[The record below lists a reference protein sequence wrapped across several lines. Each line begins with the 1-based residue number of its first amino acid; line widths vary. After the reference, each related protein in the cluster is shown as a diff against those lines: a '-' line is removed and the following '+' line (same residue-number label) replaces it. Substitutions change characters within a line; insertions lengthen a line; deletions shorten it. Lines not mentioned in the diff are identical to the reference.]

1 MLQGLAVQ
9 LYTLRARLDA
19 DLDATLAALAGTGA
33 RHVELAGLY
42 GRTGEEMRAALD
54 SAGLTAVAAHV
65 GIDRFDHEPD
75 AVLAEAEA
83 LGYTTIVVPMV
94 PHPASA
100 AEAAEQVDR
109 LRAAAA
115 VAERGGLRF
124 AYHNHDFE
132 FRELDDGADF
142 WSRLLPE
149 GFGHELD
156 AGWLYAAGQ
165 DPVATIAQLSGRVP
179 LVHAKDMRR
188 EGDGFKDVPAGEGEL
203 DLPAIAAAAS
213 QAGAEWLVI
222 EMDNPSE
229 DPVEDVARSLAA
241 LERALP

>member
-19 DLDATLAALAGTGA
+19 DLDTTLSALAGAGA

-42 GRTGEEMRAALD
+42 GRDGAQMRAALD

-65 GIDRFDHEPD
+65 GIDRFEAEPD
-75 AVLAEAEA
+75 VVLAEAEA
-83 LGYTTIVVPMV
+83 LGYGTIVVPAV
-94 PHPASA
+94 PHPETA
-100 AEAAEQVDR
+100 AQAAEQIER
-109 LRAAAA
+109 LRGAAAI
-115 VAERGGLRF
+115 AERGGLAF

-165 DPVATIAQLSGRVP
+165 DPAATIAQLSGRVP

-188 EGDGFKDVPAGEGEL
+188 DGDGFIDVPAGDGEL
-203 DLPAIAAAAS
+203 DFAAIARAAGD
-213 QAGAEWLVI
+213 AGAEWLVI
-222 EMDNPSE
+222 EMDNPSD
-229 DPVEDVARSLAA
+229 DPVDDVSRSLAA
-241 LERALP
+241 LQAALP